1 MMSTGTAPDVFG
13 AAFLAC
19 AVEAIAATT
28 MALDAG
34 TARDF
39 AIRWPRCERRTQ
51 AASMSTQTPTSMW
64 LNSYSLDADMVPV

>member
-34 TARDF
+34 TARNSRS
-39 AIRWPRCERRTQ
+39 AGLGASAALKRRVCRRDSDVDV
-51 AASMSTQTPTSMW
+51 AD
-64 LNSYSLDADMVPV
+64 LYSLDADMVPV